1 MRAFIARGAVALVLG
16 LAVGACS
23 NAQQSAQSNAPDHAA
38 AQAAAQS
45 GIDSLNQAFVAAMAA
60 RDTDGVVAFYAED
73 ATILPQGMKRAEGH
87 SGIRTVYADFLKIPG
102 LVFEAHSDKISTSD
116 SGELAVDVGTYT
128 MKWQDP
134 KGKEMSDTGKYVTVL
149 KKEGGA
155 WKIIVDTFNSDTP
168 APGM

>member
-1 MRAFIARGAVALVLG
+1 MRALMARGAVVLVLG
-16 LAVGACS
+16 LALGACS
-23 NAQQSAQSNAPDHAA
+23 QTQQSARSNAPDHAA

-45 GIDSLNQAFVAAMAA
+45 GIDSLNQAFVAAVAA

-73 ATILPQGMKRAEGH
+73 ATILPQGMKRAEGP
-87 SGIRTVYADFLKIPG
+87 SGVRAVYADFFKMPG
-102 LVFEAHSDKISTSD
+102 LVFEAHSDKITTAD

-128 MKWQDP
+128 MKWQDA

-155 WKIIVDTFNSDTP
+155 WKIVVDTFNSDTP
-168 APGM
+168 SPGM